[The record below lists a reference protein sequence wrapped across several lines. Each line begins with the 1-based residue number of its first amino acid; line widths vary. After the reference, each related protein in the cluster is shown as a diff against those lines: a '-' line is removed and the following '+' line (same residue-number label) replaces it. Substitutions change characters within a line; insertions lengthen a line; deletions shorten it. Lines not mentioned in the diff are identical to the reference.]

1 MKSLTLVFL
10 WISLATCLL
19 AQKDA
24 IVTTSVEKEKTV
36 SVNVNEADNGERTV
50 TITTEEDGDEKVIEW
65 TDNGTIPEEIKK
77 KLKAENIDISFL
89 EGGDS
94 DQIVIEI
101 DNEVEVEERSKKG
114 KRVIIKK
121 NDNGNVEQMEWDGTG
136 EMPEEVKQL
145 LEEHDIDLDE
155 LHEEHGD
162 QPRKK
167 KMRIAREKNKK
178 MGRKAR
184 AKGRAKTKSTREQY
198 KIITKDDEGN
208 EKVIQWNGEGE
219 MPDEMKELGD
229 EVNIFKF
236 DNGEESHA
244 TMMFIADEDDVELS
258 NAYMGAQ
265 IESSDSGAKIL
276 DVMKDGPAD
285 KAGLAK
291 GDIVQKVNGART
303 KTMEG
308 LLGILN
314 YFEPNDKIEM
324 EVVRNGKEKM
334 IKLTLGTRPESY
346 R

>member
-1 MKSLTLVFL
+1 MKSLTLVL
-10 WISLATCLL
+10 VWISLATCLL
-19 AQKDA
+19 AQKE
-24 IVTTSVEKEKTV
+24 VVVSSSVEKEKTV

-65 TDNGTIPEEIKK
+65 TDNGTIPEDIKK

-89 EGGDS
+89 EGGNGDK
-94 DQIVIEI
+94 IVIEI
-101 DNEVEVEERSKKG
+101 DNDVEVEERSIKG

-121 NDNGNVEQMEWDGTG
+121 NDNGDVEQMEWDGTG

-145 LEEHDIDLDE
+145 LDEHDIDLDE
-155 LHEEHGD
+155 LHEEHGNKS
-162 QPRKK
+162 RKK
-167 KMRIAREKNKK
+167 KMRIARQKHKK

-184 AKGRAKTKSTREQY
+184 AKGRAMTKSKREQY

-208 EKVIQWNGEGE
+208 EKVIEWNGEGE
-219 MPDEMKELGD
+219 MPEEMKELGED
-229 EVNIFKF
+229 VNIFKL
-236 DNGEESHA
+236 DSGDKSA
-244 TMMFIADEDDVELS
+244 TTMMFIADEDEVRLS
-258 NAYMGAQ
+258 DAYMGAQ

-285 KAGLAK
+285 KAGLEQ
-291 GDIVQKVNGART
+291 GDIVQKVNGARA

-314 YFEPNDKIEM
+314 YFEPNDKVEL
-324 EVVRNGKEKM
+324 EVLRNGKQKM
-334 IKLTLGTRPESY
+334 IQLTLGTRPDSY